1 LENTSNVDRVY
12 KCLKDCLRRCTGLG
26 ASRGAVQGAS
36 RLGSSRE
43 CSKGSAG
50 GLVREGELARGAA
63 LSAYRSQHKPGGRV
77 VRTEAPTDG
86 VVHTLPVDEASDE
99 ADVIRRTK

>member
-1 LENTSNVDRVY
+1 MDRVY

-26 ASRGAVQGAS
+26 ASQGAVQGAS

-50 GLVREGELARGAA
+50 GLVRGRTCTRRSFECLP
-63 LSAYRSQHKPGGRV
+63 YRSQHKPGGEV
-77 VRTEAPTDG
+77 VRTEAPVDG

-99 ADVIRRTK
+99 ADVIRRTR